1 VILDGLAAHPAGVV
15 GPLDGNWPRHRAE
28 GAAVGQRITAEV
40 IAVDPDEGLVRLSTA
55 ATEDRELWMF
65 LERLQPGEVLSG
77 SVAAIETF
85 GVFVALEDGPEH
97 PLFPGVG
104 FITIPEVSWQP
115 FDDASDVVE
124 VGQRVSCEFLHFD
137 TWNGEA
143 RLSLRA
149 LRPGPFT
156 TFAEERARIDAGEGS
171 GGRR

>member
-97 PLFPGVG
+97 PLFPG
-104 FITIPEVSWQP
+104 S
-115 FDDASDVVE
+115 ASSPSPRCP
-124 VGQRVSCEFLHFD
+124 GSLSTTLRTLSRSGSVSCEFLHFD

-156 TFAEERARIDAGEGS
+156 TFAEVRARIDAGEGS